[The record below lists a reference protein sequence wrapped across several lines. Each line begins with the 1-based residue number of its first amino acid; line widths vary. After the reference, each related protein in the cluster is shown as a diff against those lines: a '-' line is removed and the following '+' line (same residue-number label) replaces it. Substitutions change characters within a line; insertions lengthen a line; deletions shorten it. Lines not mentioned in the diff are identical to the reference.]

1 MEENGQRRSYNFK
14 KIDTLAVIYKETLYR
29 IILIFFY
36 SLKLNYILIIMITK
50 YLQRNHLRTF
60 IKQATNTPLK
70 PITIN
75 NDHIIQKHI

>member
-36 SLKLNYILIIMITK
+36 SLSSII
-50 YLQRNHLRTF
+50 F
-60 IKQATNTPLK
+60 
-70 PITIN
+70 
-75 NDHIIQKHI
+75 